1 MGRVQRQMQ
10 YYEKYLKNS
19 ATEVE
24 KFSFREGVYL
34 SVPIIP
40 IILIIP
46 IAPVTLIKI

>member
-34 SVPIIP
+34 RVESKGKCNI
-40 IILIIP
+40 
-46 IAPVTLIKI
+46 TKND